1 MNVLMTQDAVRA
13 SKIGGQKEPD
23 DNQKNEK
30 AIETGKVLATNENN
44 NDKAERPK
52 EQADMNAG
60 LAQTQLKDTAE
71 VNKLLKKQLESRD
84 IIIKKQISEIHRLQ
98 GENKVLSQEQ
108 NKMQKA
114 YESLRKEYE
123 AEKWLGERLKNDV
136 RDLQIQLDFQ
146 DCYLQEQSHQSSL
159 VGNLLNEVQKMNEAQ
174 ENEIIQL
181 RAQIKSGKGIIDHQI
196 ADLQKMLGIQRK
208 LEK

>member
-60 LAQTQLKDTAE
+60 LAQKQLKDTAE

-181 RAQIKSGKGIIDHQI
+181 RAQIKSGKGIIDNQI

>member
-60 LAQTQLKDTAE
+60 LAQKQLKDTAE

>member
-1 MNVLMTQDAVRA
+1 MNVMMTQDAVRA
-13 SKIGGQKEPD
+13 SKIGGQRQPEG
-23 DNQKNEK
+23 NQRHEK
-30 AIETGKVLATNENN
+30 AIDTGNVLAANENN
-44 NDKAERPK
+44 NDKATRPK
-52 EQADMNAG
+52 EQADIDAG
-60 LAQTQLKDTAE
+60 LAQRQLKEITE
-71 VNKLLKKQLESRD
+71 VNKVLKKQLESRD

-98 GENKVLSQEQ
+98 GENKVISEEQ
-108 NKMQKA
+108 KKMQNA
-114 YESLRKEYE
+114 NESLRKEYE

-174 ENEIIQL
+174 EKEIIQL
-181 RAQIKSGKGIIDHQI
+181 RAQLKSGKEIIDNQI
-196 ADLQKMLGIQRK
+196 TDLQKMLGIQRK

>member
-13 SKIGGQKEPD
+13 SKIGGQKQPD

-60 LAQTQLKDTAE
+60 LAQKQLKDTAE

-174 ENEIIQL
+174 EKEIIQL
-181 RAQIKSGKGIIDHQI
+181 RTQIKSGKEIIDNQI

>member
-13 SKIGGQKEPD
+13 SKIGGQKQPD

-30 AIETGKVLATNENN
+30 AIETGKVLAANENN

-60 LAQTQLKDTAE
+60 LAQKQLKDTAE

-174 ENEIIQL
+174 EKEIIQL
-181 RAQIKSGKGIIDHQI
+181 RAQIRSGKEIIDNQI